1 MPENQIPAGL
11 MLHNSLA
18 LESCPHCGIAHPY
31 VGMPNQANWVQSVA
45 HDGKMRMWGIYA
57 CSSCGKL
64 VVATGDGGPGKQVT
78 EVYPV
83 PKSVAEE
90 IPDKPKEFL
99 RQAYRSLS
107 APAGAVVLCASSVD
121 AMLKEKGYAKGS
133 LNDRIGEAVVAG
145 HLTKEMGEWAHHVR
159 LEANDQRHADKN
171 AGFPT
176 QEQAEQSIEF
186 TEALAEILFVLPSR
200 VKRGIDRALRVNV
213 SATSGSSAIVMLRL
227 IPS

>member
-1 MPENQIPAGL
+1 MPGYQIPTGL

-31 VGMPNQANWVQSVA
+31 VGMPNQANWVQSIA
-45 HDGKMRMWGIYA
+45 NDGKMRMWGVYA

-107 APAGAVVLCASSVD
+107 APAGAVVLCASSID
-121 AMLKEKGYAKGS
+121 AMLKERGYAKGS
-133 LNDRIGEAVVAG
+133 LNARISEAVDAG
-145 HLTKEMGEWAHHVR
+145 LLNTEMGEWAHHVR

-200 VKRGIDRALRVNV
+200 VQRGIIRAQASGNFT
-213 SATSGSSAIVMLRL
+213 ATGIANS
-227 IPS
+227 